1 MCGKYDDDLDGDIN
15 NGGNGIMV
23 MEAEETTAMI
33 DITQFPQ
40 IFPNRRPLLKVKAL
54 FFLNRILDPDDA
66 EKIRRLLANRMANSK
81 TAHYRRLRLISFLNY
96 VFPKHEDD
104 EDLNIVTGGLLI
116 GLEMLLKRSKR
127 ENLLLVTHLMKSD
140 QLLCFRLISQ
150 VGSSLRQQIKAF
162 RSWWSLFHYFSPS
175 NTLKETTVDNS
186 QWKRWSNKGH

>member
-1 MCGKYDDDLDGDIN
+1 
-15 NGGNGIMV
+15 
-23 MEAEETTAMI
+23 
-33 DITQFPQ
+33 
-40 IFPNRRPLLKVKAL
+40 
-54 FFLNRILDPDDA
+54 
-66 EKIRRLLANRMANSK
+66 MANSK

-150 VGSSLRQQIKAF
+150 VGSSLSDGKYLMQQ
-162 RSWWSLFHYFSPS
+162 
-175 NTLKETTVDNS
+175 NTLCLTV
-186 QWKRWSNKGH
+186 KRATRYSFYHSLL